1 MLDAKHCE
9 HCGKAFVPVD
19 PDEGFCSEWC
29 LRAHDRER
37 STVVI
42 TLTGNEY
49 RRAADMSLV
58 KPSNTLVNGSPAFAV
73 NGRPVAWYES
83 WIRDDSLWRAVR
95 RDRS

>member
-1 MLDAKHCE
+1 MLDAKRCE

-42 TLTGNEY
+42 ALTGNEY
-49 RRAADMSLV
+49 RRASDMSLV
-58 KPSNTLVNGSPAFAV
+58 DPASNLIVAIEYINRRYGSVFDLTEANRNLPPR
-73 NGRPVAWYES
+73 GY
-83 WIRDDSLWRAVR
+83 